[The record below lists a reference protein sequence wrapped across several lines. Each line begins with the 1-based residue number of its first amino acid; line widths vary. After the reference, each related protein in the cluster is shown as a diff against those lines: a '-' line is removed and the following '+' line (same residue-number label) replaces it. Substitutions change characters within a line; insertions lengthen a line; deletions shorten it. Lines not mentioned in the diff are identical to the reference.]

1 MRERIQYTVP
11 TAQALV
17 LQPEGTL
24 LNLSNYGDNN
34 APGQNFG
41 GGNVLEA
48 PVDF

>member
-1 MRERIQYTVP
+1 MKERIKYTVP

-34 APGQNFG
+34 TPGQGYGLGTDFGNF
-41 GGNVLEA
+41 
-48 PVDF
+48 

>member
-24 LNLSNYGDNN
+24 LNLSNYGDPN

-41 GGNVLEA
+41 GGNVLED
-48 PVDF
+48 PEDF

>member
-24 LNLSNYGDNN
+24 LNLSNYGGNN

-41 GGNVLEA
+41 GGNVLED
-48 PVDF
+48 PEDF